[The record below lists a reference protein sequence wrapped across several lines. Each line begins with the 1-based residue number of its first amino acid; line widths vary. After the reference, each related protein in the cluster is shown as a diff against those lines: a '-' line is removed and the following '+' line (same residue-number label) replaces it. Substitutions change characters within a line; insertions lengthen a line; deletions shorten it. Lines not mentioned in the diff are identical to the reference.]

1 MPGIKE
7 FIEDDGSLKEGWA
20 GQLGLPPEI
29 AGAEMLKTANVKNL
43 AGLVTSVVADRSEIG
58 RRPRVPTDLK
68 DFPEFARKHLGAGAK
83 PEEYEF
89 ERPKDLPAGA
99 TYDEAAEKA
108 WAARAVEL
116 GIPKGI
122 AKEAHK
128 FFNSVQLD
136 AARAAVQA
144 QQERAAA
151 AKQALEGKYGKE
163 LPKILAKA
171 AQVYIAFTTEDHR
184 KAMGATTPEAVVET
198 LGRDP
203 IMVEFLSA
211 IAEHLGDD
219 QFIQGKSG
227 GSGSPDKDWKP
238 RYPEWPD
245 LYKNATKYPKEHA
258 WFVGRGFD
266 FSRMAYTKTA

>member
-1 MPGIKE
+1 MPGIKD

-29 AGAEMLKTANVKNL
+29 ANAEMLKPQNAKTL
-43 AGLVTSVVADRSEIG
+43 ASLVTSVVADRSEIG
-58 RRPRVPTDLK
+58 RRPRVPTDQK

-89 ERPKDLPAGA
+89 ERPKDLPAGV
-99 TYDEAAEKA
+99 TYDEATEKA

-128 FFNSVQLD
+128 FFNSAQLD
-136 AARAAVQA
+136 AAKAAVQA
-144 QQERAAA
+144 QQERASA
-151 AKQALEGKYGKE
+151 AKQALEGKYGKD

-184 KAMGATTPEAVVET
+184 KAVGATTLEAIIER
-198 LGRDP
+198 LGADP
-203 IMVEFLSA
+203 GMAEMFTN
-211 IAEHLGDD
+211 IAEYLGDD
-219 QFIQGKSG
+219 QFIQGKSTG
-227 GSGSPDKDWKP
+227 QKPGEKDWKP

-245 LYKNATKYPKEHA
+245 LYKDATRYPREHA
-258 WFVGRGFD
+258 YFEARGYD
-266 FSRMAYTKTA
+266 YGRMAWTKTA